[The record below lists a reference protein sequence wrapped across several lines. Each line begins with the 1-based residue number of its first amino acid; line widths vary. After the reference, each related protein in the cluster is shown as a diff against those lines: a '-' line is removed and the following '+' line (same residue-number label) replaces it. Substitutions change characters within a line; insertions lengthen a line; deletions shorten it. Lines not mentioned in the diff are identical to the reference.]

1 MDLSN
6 ATCTEPPSNYSL
18 DIPSDYHTSQLF
30 GFGPNKYDTNASDY
44 MWYDL
49 YMKRAVPF
57 VVSVIKDRQ
66 EVKAPQVVCLSPHNV
81 VNGSRK
87 PADDVEVGEGIPGS
101 EGGDSG
107 SGSGNGSGSGSD
119 RNEQSAGVSVNWRA
133 KGLMAMGMAGV
144 AGLSL
149 VLG

>member
-30 GFGPNKYDTNASDY
+30 GFGPNKYDTNVSDY
-44 MWYDL
+44 TWYDL

-57 VVSVIKDRQ
+57 VVSVIKDGQ
-66 EVKAPQVVCLSPHNV
+66 EVEAPQVVCLSPHDV

-87 PADDVEVGEGIPGS
+87 PADDVGVGEGTPGS
-101 EGGDSG
+101 EGGGSG
-107 SGSGNGSGSGSD
+107 SGSGSGGNG
-119 RNEQSAGVSVNWRA
+119 QSAGVSVDWRA
-133 KGLMAMGMAGV
+133 KGLMAMGMAAV
-144 AGLSL
+144 TGLSL
-149 VLG
+149 MLE